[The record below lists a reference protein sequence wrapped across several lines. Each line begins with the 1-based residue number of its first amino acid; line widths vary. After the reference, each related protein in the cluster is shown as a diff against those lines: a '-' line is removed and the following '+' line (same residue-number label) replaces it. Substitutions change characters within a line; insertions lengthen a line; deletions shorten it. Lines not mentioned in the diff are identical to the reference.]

1 MNHVR
6 ILIDLD
12 PRNEKLARKR
22 LRSVGLSVKVG
33 K

>member
-6 ILIDLD
+6 ILIGDV
-12 PRNEKLARKR
+12 RERLARKR